1 MKTVKNH
8 AKIAENY
15 EKPCENTSEPLKTCP
30 GTLESA
36 ERLGE
41 SRKSNNST
49 LADAM
54 RIVIGRGGTVLDG
67 RIDFCLDRR
76 WRALSKRRPD
86 SSVIIFQIT
95 ARFGLA
101 RLLSCQGARRRI
113 WVFVQSILF
122 SKLKFVF
129 ATLKFVFRKLKFD
142 FATLVPSGPS
152 GILRR

>member
-1 MKTVKNH
+1 MHSIRPGT
-8 AKIAENY
+8 
-15 EKPCENTSEPLKTCP
+15 LKTRP

-36 ERLGE
+36 E
-41 SRKSNNST
+41 SRKYNTST

-95 ARFGLA
+95 GRFGLA
-101 RLLSCQGARRRI
+101 RLLSCQGA
-113 WVFVQSILF
+113 
-122 SKLKFVF
+122 
-129 ATLKFVFRKLKFD
+129 A
-142 FATLVPSGPS
+142 G
-152 GILRR
+152 